1 MPNHIYLKTTEWSTI
16 EAANPDVLIM
26 TYINADGR
34 DKCRVAKETGIKQIK
49 VKYPLYDQFP
59 FDCSRFEPQ
68 SFQDEF
74 IPVPV
79 GALQIF

>member
-1 MPNHIYLKTTEWSTI
+1 MVETSVEWQI
-16 EAANPDVLIM
+16 
-26 TYINADGR
+26 
-34 DKCRVAKETGIKQIK
+34 KETGIKQIK
-49 VKYPLYDQFP
+49 VKYPLYDQLP

-68 SFQDEF
+68 SSQDAF

>member
-1 MPNHIYLKTTEWSTI
+1 MSS
-16 EAANPDVLIM
+16 
-26 TYINADGR
+26 G
-34 DKCRVAKETGIKQIK
+34 KETGIKQIK

-68 SFQDEF
+68 SFQDAF